1 MKKFIKVLL
10 ILFIALGLISS
21 KFDVA
26 KADDEFG
33 TISVHIT
40 AEDLFDP
47 EAAPM
52 ALPGMEFDVYQIW
65 KVVDGQ
71 IVFNDHFAGVTEID
85 GEMSSN
91 EIQKKASDFLNVS
104 YGAPKFT
111 TIKTDDNG
119 MLSIDVPL
127 GAYLFVQT
135 ETLEYNDEAFNA
147 TPFLVTVPF
156 KDPVTEEYT
165 NIVDA
170 TPKVAVFRTL
180 PSDKT
185 VNDEYDYDV
194 NDFEDELKYTITT
207 DMPLARSKFV
217 VTDEMEPVLIFPKD
231 KELKEFVS
239 VKFNGVEI
247 PEDELKETI
256 TLNEH
261 SIVYTASEKH
271 LQEKQGQ
278 EFVLEFTALLD
289 KTADL
294 TPYLEGVP
302 NDFEIHIDDKVLIE
316 SEPCK
321 VNPPKRR
328 RIPDTAAWLLE
339 EARENPQV
347 FYPVSFLFLG
357 LIIMMIKF
365 IVDRRKN
372 RYQH

>member
-1 MKKFIKVLL
+1 MKKFIKILL

-26 KADDEFG
+26 KADDEYG
-33 TISVHIT
+33 TISVNIM

-47 EAAPM
+47 DADPM
-52 ALPGMEFDVYQIW
+52 ALPGMEFNVYQVW
-65 KVVDGQ
+65 KVVDGKV
-71 IVFNDHFAGVTEID
+71 VFNDHFKGVTEID

-91 EIQKKASDFLNVS
+91 EIQQKANDFLNVS
-104 YGAPKFT
+104 YGAPIFT
-111 TIKTDDNG
+111 TIKTDENG
-119 MLSIDVPL
+119 KLSIDVPL

-156 KDPVTEEYT
+156 KDPITEEYKT
-165 NIVDA
+165 EVDA
-170 TPKVAVFRTL
+170 TPKVQIFRTL

-194 NDFEDELKYTITT
+194 NDFEDELVYKITT

-217 VTDEMEPVLIFPKD
+217 VTDEMEPVLIFPKN
-231 KELKEFVS
+231 KNLEEFVS
-239 VKFNGVEI
+239 VKFNGVAISAE
-247 PEDELKETI
+247 ELKETI
-256 TLNEH
+256 TLKEH
-261 SIVYTASEKH
+261 AIIYTASEKH

-278 EFVLEFTALLD
+278 EFELVFTALLD

-321 VNPPKRR
+321 VNPPKKR

-347 FYPVSFLFLG
+347 FYPVSFLFLA
-357 LIIMMIKF
+357 LIFMMIKF